1 MTPPPF
7 ALSKFQKRISWE
19 EIDQSHLIDHLRL
32 CVQEE
37 LASYGDLTSNLCQ
50 IRGNGTAELVSR
62 EDMIVCGLPL
72 VPLIFQAFKIS
83 SIRVENFVHD
93 GDKVAKG
100 TSISRFYGKQA
111 EILLTERTVLNFIQR
126 LSGVATTSN
135 LYVSILSKE
144 NVGLLDTR
152 KTTPGLRVLEK
163 YATACGGGFNHRMG
177 LFDRILIK
185 DNHLAALGISSNK
198 DLSTFLTEIKNNSAN
213 NLLEIE
219 IDSIGYLQ
227 TAIDAGVDAVLLDN
241 FEPSEVRKAVLANDN
256 RVVIEASGG
265 ISLES
270 LDEFA
275 QTHPHFIS
283 TGAPIHTSRWL
294 DIGLDWK

>member
-83 SIRVENFVHD
+83 SIRVENFVQD

-198 DLSTFLTEIKNNSAN
+198 DLSTFLTKIKNNSAN

-219 IDSIGYLQ
+219 IDSIEYLE

-294 DIGLDWK
+294 DIGLDWE

>member
-83 SIRVENFVHD
+83 SIRVENFVQD

-219 IDSIGYLQ
+219 IDSIGYLE

>member
-1 MTPPPF
+1 VTPPPF

-83 SIRVENFVHD
+83 SIRVENFVQD

-198 DLSTFLTEIKNNSAN
+198 DLATFLTKIKNNSAN

-219 IDSIGYLQ
+219 IDSIEYLE

>member
-83 SIRVENFVHD
+83 SIRVENFVQD

-219 IDSIGYLQ
+219 IDSIGYLE
-227 TAIDAGVDAVLLDN
+227 TAIDAVLLDN
-241 FEPSEVRKAVLANDN
+241 FKPSEVRKAVLANDN

>member
-1 MTPPPF
+1 VTPPPF

-83 SIRVENFVHD
+83 SIRVENFVQD

-198 DLSTFLTEIKNNSAN
+198 DLATFLTKIKNNSAN

-219 IDSIGYLQ
+219 IDSIGYLE

>member
-83 SIRVENFVHD
+83 SIRVENFVQD

-198 DLSTFLTEIKNNSAN
+198 DLSTFLTKIKNNSAN

-219 IDSIGYLQ
+219 IDSIGYLE

>member
-83 SIRVENFVHD
+83 SIRVENFVQD

-219 IDSIGYLQ
+219 IDSIGY
-227 TAIDAGVDAVLLDN
+227 
-241 FEPSEVRKAVLANDN
+241 
-256 RVVIEASGG
+256 
-265 ISLES
+265 
-270 LDEFA
+270 
-275 QTHPHFIS
+275 
-283 TGAPIHTSRWL
+283 
-294 DIGLDWK
+294 

>member
-83 SIRVENFVHD
+83 SIKVENFVQD

-219 IDSIGYLQ
+219 IDSIGYLE

>member
-1 MTPPPF
+1 VTPPPF

-83 SIRVENFVHD
+83 SIRVENFVQD

-219 IDSIGYLQ
+219 IDSIGYLE

>member
-83 SIRVENFVHD
+83 SIRVENFVQD

-219 IDSIGYLQ
+219 IDSIEYLE

-256 RVVIEASGG
+256 RIVIEASGG

-294 DIGLDWK
+294 DIGLDWE

>member
-83 SIRVENFVHD
+83 SIRVENFVQD

-198 DLSTFLTEIKNNSAN
+198 DLATFLTKIKNNSAN

-219 IDSIGYLQ
+219 IDSIGYLE

>member
-1 MTPPPF
+1 VTPPPF

-83 SIRVENFVHD
+83 SIRVENFVQD

-219 IDSIGYLQ
+219 IDSIGYLE

-241 FEPSEVRKAVLANDN
+241 FEPSEVRKAVLANGN

>member
-1 MTPPPF
+1 VTSPPF

-83 SIRVENFVHD
+83 SIRVENFVQD

-198 DLSTFLTEIKNNSAN
+198 DLATFLTKIKNNSAN

-219 IDSIGYLQ
+219 IDSIGYLE

>member
-72 VPLIFQAFKIS
+72 LPLIFQAFKIS
-83 SIRVENFVHD
+83 SIRVENFVQD

-198 DLSTFLTEIKNNSAN
+198 DLSTFLTKIKNNSAN

-219 IDSIGYLQ
+219 IDSIEYLE

>member
-72 VPLIFQAFKIS
+72 LPLIFQAFKIS
-83 SIRVENFVHD
+83 SIRVENFVQD

-219 IDSIGYLQ
+219 IDSIGYLE

-283 TGAPIHTSRWL
+283 TGAPIHSSRWL

>member
-83 SIRVENFVHD
+83 SIRVENFVQD

-219 IDSIGYLQ
+219 IDSIGYLE

-256 RVVIEASGG
+256 RIVIEASGG

>member
-83 SIRVENFVHD
+83 SIRVENFVQD

-219 IDSIGYLQ
+219 IDSIGYLE

-283 TGAPIHTSRWL
+283 TGAPIHSSRWL
-294 DIGLDWK
+294 DIGLDWE

>member
-37 LASYGDLTSNLCQ
+37 LASYGDLTSSLCQ

-72 VPLIFQAFKIS
+72 LPLIFQAFKIS
-83 SIRVENFVHD
+83 SIRVENFVQD

-219 IDSIGYLQ
+219 IDSIEYLE

-265 ISLES
+265 ISLKS

-275 QTHPHFIS
+275 KTQPHFIS
-283 TGAPIHTSRWL
+283 TGAPIHTSRWR

>member
-83 SIRVENFVHD
+83 SIRVENFVQD

-219 IDSIGYLQ
+219 IDSIEYLE

>member
-83 SIRVENFVHD
+83 SIRVENFVQD

-219 IDSIGYLQ
+219 IDSIGYLE

-294 DIGLDWK
+294 DIGLDWE

>member
-19 EIDQSHLIDHLRL
+19 EIDQSHLIDHLKL
-32 CVQEE
+32 CTQEE
-37 LASYGDLTSNLCQ
+37 LATYGDLTSNLCQ

-83 SIRVENFVHD
+83 SIRVENFVQD

-219 IDSIGYLQ
+219 IDSIGYLE

>member
-1 MTPPPF
+1 VTPPPF

-83 SIRVENFVHD
+83 SIRVENFVQD

-198 DLSTFLTEIKNNSAN
+198 DLTTFLTEIKNNSAN

-219 IDSIGYLQ
+219 IDSIGYLE